1 MLPVSRQNN
10 VITRTG
16 SFTGTKKGQFLI
28 TNTFSSPLKNTFM
41 DFTPPPKKKRSYTLN
56 IPTGNIDTFAH
67 ETQDNGQDC
76 NQSKSLQS
84 HFNFYCSAAINGD
97 MQDQK

>member
-10 VITRTG
+10 MITSTG
-16 SFTGTKKGQFLI
+16 AFTGTKKGQFLI
-28 TNTFSSPLKNTFM
+28 TTTFSSLLKNTF
-41 DFTPPPKKKRSYTLN
+41 KKRLYTLN

>member
-1 MLPVSRQNN
+1 MFNSS
-10 VITRTG
+10 G
-16 SFTGTKKGQFLI
+16 SFTGTKKGLVLI
-28 TNTFSSPLKNTFM
+28 TNKFSSPVKKQIYGFQI
-41 DFTPPPKKKRSYTLN
+41 PPPPNYLN
-56 IPTGNIDTFAH
+56 IPTGNTDTFAH

-84 HFNFYCSAAINGD
+84 HFNFYCSAAVNDG